1 MNKKKKFMIR
11 RLFLGIF
18 LLIIVIIIGFLAYS
32 FLHSSNKKVPKN
44 VNTNITNSNSTTNI
58 NSTSTTSNQN
68 KIIQGNNI
76 IESAKS
82 YAVPANQV
90 AQILAGHSNLKT
102 KEVFL
107 TFDDGPSQNSEEIL
121 KILKEN
127 DVHATFFILGSQLAN
142 NPQMQQ
148 VVKDEIYQGNAIANH
163 SYSHDYKK
171 LYPNNVLNISN
182 TMNEIN
188 ETNKILQ
195 NILCSDFD
203 ARVLRLPGGYMSRYY
218 YKDPNLSLFNKT
230 LDDAHITSIDWD
242 AETGDATTGG
252 QVSTQTLVNNAM
264 NHINNLNQPVILMHD
279 SSTKKDTV
287 EALPYLIKAL
297 KDKGYKFMVIE
308 NAPISSFDNLP
319 YTTTTGSNQ
328 GQGTLN

>member
-18 LLIIVIIIGFLAYS
+18 LLIIVIIIGFLTYS

-107 TFDDGPSQNSEEIL
+107 TFDDGPSKNSEEIL

-127 DVHATFFILGSQLAN
+127 DVHATFFLIGNQIAN
-142 NPQMQQ
+142 NPEMQQ
-148 VVKDEIYQGNAIANH
+148 VVKDELYQGNAIANH
-163 SYSHDYKK
+163 SYTHDYKI
-171 LYPNNVLNISN
+171 LYPHNVLSVSN

-188 ETNKILQ
+188 ETNKVLQ
-195 NILCSDFD
+195 SVLGANFD
-203 ARVLRLPGGYMSRYY
+203 ARVLRLPGGYMSRSY
-218 YKDPNLSLFNKT
+218 YKDPNLTALNKA
-230 LDDAHITSIDWD
+230 LDEEHITSIDWD
-242 AETGDATTGG
+242 AETGDATTSG
-252 QVSTQTLVNNAM
+252 QMSTQALVDNVM
-264 NHINNLNQPVILMHD
+264 DHIKNMNQPVIIMHD

-287 EALPYLIKAL
+287 EALPSLIKDL
-297 KDKGYKFMVIE
+297 KDAGYKFMVIE
-308 NAPISSFDNLP
+308 NAPTSSFDNLS

>member
-32 FLHSSNKKVPKN
+32 FLHSSNKKIPKN

-58 NSTSTTSNQN
+58 NSTSTTNGNQ
-68 KIIQGNNI
+68 IVPGDNI

-82 YAVPANQV
+82 YAVPANEV
-90 AQILAGHSNLKT
+90 AEILAGHSNLKT

-107 TFDDGPSQNSEEIL
+107 TFDDGPSKNSEEIL

-127 DVHATFFILGSQLAN
+127 DVHATFFLIGNQIAN
-142 NPQMQQ
+142 NPEMQQ
-148 VVKDEIYQGNAIANH
+148 VVKDELYQGNAIANH
-163 SYSHDYKK
+163 SYTHDYKI
-171 LYPNNVLNISN
+171 LYPHNVLSVSN

-188 ETNKILQ
+188 ETNKVLQ
-195 NILCSDFD
+195 SVLGANFD
-203 ARVLRLPGGYMSRYY
+203 ARVLRLPGGYMSRSY
-218 YKDPNLSLFNKT
+218 YKDPNLTARNKA
-230 LDDAHITSIDWD
+230 LDEEHITSIDWD
-242 AETGDATTGG
+242 AETGDATTSG
-252 QVSTQTLVNNAM
+252 QMSTQALVDNVM
-264 NHINNLNQPVILMHD
+264 DHIKNMNQPVIIMHD

-287 EALPYLIKAL
+287 EALPSLIKDL
-297 KDKGYKFMVIE
+297 KDAGYKFMVIE
-308 NAPISSFDNLP
+308 NAPTSSFDNLS

>member
-1 MNKKKKFMIR
+1 MDGKKKFMMR
-11 RLFLGIF
+11 RLFFGII
-18 LLIIVIIIGFLAYS
+18 LIIIIIIIASLIYS
-32 FLHSSNKKVPKN
+32 FAHSSKNLSKN
-44 VNTNITNSNSTTNI
+44 VSSNTISSSSTTNT
-58 NSTSTTSNQN
+58 NSTSTTTNGNQ
-68 KIIQGNNI
+68 IVPGDNI

-82 YAVPANQV
+82 YAVPANEV
-90 AQILAGHSNLKT
+90 AEILAGHSNLKT

-107 TFDDGPSQNSEEIL
+107 TFDDGPSKNSEEIL

-127 DVHATFFILGSQLAN
+127 DVHATFFLIGNQIAN
-142 NPQMQQ
+142 NPEMQQ
-148 VVKDEIYQGNAIANH
+148 VVKDELYQGNAIANH

-195 NILCSDFD
+195 NILGSDFD

-252 QVSTQTLVNNAM
+252 QMSTQTLVNNAM

-279 SSTKKDTV
+279 SSTKKETV

>member
-1 MNKKKKFMIR
+1 MDGKKKIMMR
-11 RLFLGIF
+11 RLFFGII
-18 LLIIVIIIGFLAYS
+18 LIIIIIIIASLIYS
-32 FLHSSNKKVPKN
+32 FAHSSKNLSKN
-44 VNTNITNSNSTTNI
+44 VSSNTSSSSRKTNTKRTRTTTNG
-58 NSTSTTSNQN
+58 NQ
-68 KIIQGNNI
+68 IVPGDNI

-82 YAVPANQV
+82 YAVPANEV
-90 AQILAGHSNLKT
+90 AEILAGHSNLKT

-107 TFDDGPSQNSEEIL
+107 TFDDGPSKNSEEIL

-127 DVHATFFILGSQLAN
+127 DVHATFFLIGNQIAN
-142 NPQMQQ
+142 NPEMQQ
-148 VVKDEIYQGNAIANH
+148 VVKDELYQGNAIANH
-163 SYSHDYKK
+163 SYTHDYKI
-171 LYPNNVLNISN
+171 LYPHNVLSVSN

-188 ETNKILQ
+188 ETNKVLQ
-195 NILCSDFD
+195 SVLGANFD
-203 ARVLRLPGGYMSRYY
+203 ARVLRLPGGYMSRSY
-218 YKDPNLSLFNKT
+218 YKDPNLTALNKA
-230 LDDAHITSIDWD
+230 LDEEHITSIDWD

-252 QVSTQTLVNNAM
+252 QMSTQTLVNNAM

-279 SSTKKDTV
+279 SSTKKETV

>member
-1 MNKKKKFMIR
+1 MDGKKKFMMH
-11 RLFLGIF
+11 RLFFGII
-18 LLIIVIIIGFLAYS
+18 LIIIIIIIASLIYS
-32 FLHSSNKKVPKN
+32 FAHSSKNLSKN
-44 VNTNITNSNSTTNI
+44 VSSNTISSSSTTNI
-58 NSTSTTSNQN
+58 NSTSTTNGNQ
-68 KIIQGNNI
+68 IVPGDNI

-82 YAVPANQV
+82 YAVPANEV
-90 AQILAGHSNLKT
+90 AEILAGHSNLKT

-107 TFDDGPSQNSEEIL
+107 TFDDGPSKNSEEIL

-127 DVHATFFILGSQLAN
+127 DVHATFFLIGNQIAN
-142 NPQMQQ
+142 NPEMQQ
-148 VVKDEIYQGNAIANH
+148 VVKDELYQGNAIANH

-195 NILCSDFD
+195 NILGSDFD

-252 QVSTQTLVNNAM
+252 QMSTQTLVNNAM